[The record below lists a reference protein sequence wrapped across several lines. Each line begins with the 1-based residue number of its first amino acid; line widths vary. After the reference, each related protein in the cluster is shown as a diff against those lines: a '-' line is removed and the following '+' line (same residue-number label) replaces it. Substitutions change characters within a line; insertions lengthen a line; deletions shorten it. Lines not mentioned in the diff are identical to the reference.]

1 MNLRTVVV
9 FIFVVLFLPNA
20 CHSQE
25 HTLEFVKQIGV
36 GWQSDK
42 YGWMSFV
49 AFSPDGKLV
58 ASDGASSPDDVSG
71 NLTIWSFPD
80 GKLIN
85 QLPGRPTIVSGNWK
99 YYATFHGVR
108 NFDTGNAL
116 TSLGDDVYAVHSFS
130 PDSRYAVE
138 SVPGNRTKGS
148 AIRVLELPSG
158 KQVAAFG
165 DFGAFALAISPDG
178 KTLAAGHWNVVTLW
192 NLMTGEKL
200 ATLHGLDRYVRG
212 LAFNKDGGL
221 LAASTDL
228 GSVQIWDTHRLER
241 IHFIQ
246 IGGGEVSEPKF
257 SPDGRFVAV
266 GIYGTGTAF
275 LLDVATGKIVDKQ
288 KVSDLGCGSVAFS
301 PDGTFLITPSTGG
314 LIKQPHDQGGTVRVF
329 RFSAL

>member
-1 MNLRTVVV
+1 MNLRTVVFALV
-9 FIFVVLFLPNA
+9 ILLHPSV
-20 CHSQE
+20 CYCQE
-25 HTLEFVKQIGV
+25 HTLEFVKPIGV

-42 YGWMSFV
+42 YGWMGFV
-49 AFSPDGKLV
+49 AFSSDGKMV
-58 ASDGASSPDDVSG
+58 ASDGASSPEDVSG

-80 GKLIN
+80 GKLIK
-85 QLPGRPTIVSGNWK
+85 QLPGRPIVVSSDWK

-108 NFDTGNAL
+108 EFDMGNAL

-130 PDSRYAVE
+130 PDSRYVIE
-138 SVPGNRTKGS
+138 SVPGNRAKGA

-165 DFGAFALAISPDG
+165 DFGAFSLAVSPDG
-178 KTLAAGHWNVVTLW
+178 KTLATGHWNVVTLW

-200 ATLHGLDRYVRG
+200 ATLHGLDRYIKG

-228 GSVQIWDTHRLER
+228 GSVQIWDAHRFER
-241 IHFIQ
+241 IHSIQ
-246 IGGGEVSEPKF
+246 LGGGEVSEPKF

-275 LLDVATGKIVDKQ
+275 LLDVGTGKIVDKQ
-288 KVSDLGCGSVAFS
+288 KVSDLGCGSIAFS

-314 LIKQPHDQGGTVRVF
+314 LIKWPRDRGGTIRVF
-329 RFSAL
+329 RFSTP

>member
-1 MNLRTVVV
+1 MSLRTFGFV
-9 FIFVVLFLPNA
+9 FVILLLPNA
-20 CHSQE
+20 CYCQE
-25 HTLEFVKQIGV
+25 HPLEFVKQIGI

-49 AFSPDGKLV
+49 AFSPDGKMV
-58 ASDGASSPDDVSG
+58 ASDGPSSPEDVSG

-80 GKLIN
+80 GKLIK
-85 QLPGRPTIVSGNWK
+85 QFPGNPTIVSGDWK
-99 YYATFHGVR
+99 YYATSHGVR
-108 NFDTGNAL
+108 DFEMGNAL
-116 TSLGDDVYAVHSFS
+116 TSLGDGVYAVHSFS
-130 PDSRYAVE
+130 PDSRYVVE
-138 SVPGNRTKGS
+138 SVPGNRAKGT

-158 KQVAAFG
+158 KQVVAFG
-165 DFGAFALAISPDG
+165 NFGAFALAISPDG
-178 KTLAAGHWNVVTLW
+178 KTLASGHWNAVTLW

-221 LAASTDL
+221 LAASTDM
-228 GSVQIWDTHRLER
+228 GSVQIWDTHRFER
-241 IHFIQ
+241 IHSIQ

-275 LLDVATGKIVDKQ
+275 LLDVTTGKIVDKQ

-314 LIKQPHDQGGTVRVF
+314 LIKWPPDRGGTIRVF
-329 RFSAL
+329 RFSTP

>member
-1 MNLRTVVV
+1 MSLRTVGFV
-9 FIFVVLFLPNA
+9 FLILLLPNA
-20 CHSQE
+20 CHGQE

-42 YGWMSFV
+42 YGWMGFV
-49 AFSPDGKLV
+49 AFSPDGKMV
-58 ASDGASSPDDVSG
+58 ASDAPSSPEDLSG

-80 GKLIN
+80 GKLIK
-85 QLPGRPTIVSGNWK
+85 QFPGSPTAVSGDWK

-108 NFDTGNAL
+108 DFETGKAL

-130 PDSRYAVE
+130 PDSRYVVE
-138 SVPGNRTKGS
+138 SVPGNHAKGT

-178 KTLAAGHWNVVTLW
+178 NALATGHWNVVTLW
-192 NLMTGEKL
+192 DLMTGERL
-200 ATLHGLDRYVRG
+200 ATLHGLDRYVKG
-212 LAFNKDGGL
+212 LAFNKDGDL

-228 GSVQIWDTHRLER
+228 GSVQIWDTHRFER
-241 IHFIQ
+241 IHSIQ

-266 GIYGTGTAF
+266 GIYGAGTAF
-275 LLDVATGKIVDKQ
+275 LLDVAAGKIVDKQ

-301 PDGTFLITPSTGG
+301 PGGTFLITPSTGG
-314 LIKQPHDQGGTVRVF
+314 LIKWPYDRGGTIRVF
-329 RFSAL
+329 KVSAR